1 MKCVKV
7 LKKNVQRFLEKF
19 KTVVLNSYEFIKEG
33 DFVFIPVS
41 KCPKGYECLE
51 RTFKQKPRKPK
62 SLREALLKKGIN
74 AKGIISS
81 FDLMGDIAVVE
92 VPKGIDE
99 KTVGEAIAEVH
110 NVKGVYAKHSAVS
123 GIYRVK
129 KLKLIY
135 GKEVKEVHYK
145 ENGVKMVFDP
155 TKVFF
160 SPRLAPERKRIS
172 ELVKEGEN
180 ILVLFAGVGPFALVI
195 AKKCKTCKIVG
206 IELNPIAVKY
216 FKKNVEINKF
226 NNINVIEGDVKDVL
240 KDFNNWADRVV
251 MPLPKDA
258 EHFLVYAGNACKKNG
273 VIHFYTFVNRKKREE
288 EVKEKLKN
296 LKKKSK
302 IRLIKHV
309 RDYSKDIE
317 QVVVDVEVVE

>member
-7 LKKNVQRFLEKF
+7 PKKNVQMFLERF
-19 KTVVLNSYEFIKEG
+19 KNIVLNSYEFIKEDG
-33 DFVFIPVS
+33 FVFIPVI
-41 KCPKGYECLE
+41 KCPEGYECME
-51 RTFKQKPRKPK
+51 KTFKEKPRKPK

-74 AKGIISS
+74 AKGILSS
-81 FDLMGDIAVVE
+81 FDLMGDVAVVE
-92 VPKGIDE
+92 VPEGIDE
-99 KTVGEAIAEVH
+99 NLVGEAIAEVH
-110 NVKGVYAKHSAVS
+110 NVKAVYAKQSAVS

-135 GKEVKEVHYK
+135 GRDVEEVHYK
-145 ENGVKMVFDP
+145 ENGVKMVFNP
-155 TKVFF
+155 SKVFF
-160 SPRLAPERKRIS
+160 SPRLASERKRIS
-172 ELVKEGEN
+172 ELVREGEN

-206 IELNPIAVKY
+206 IELNPVAVKY
-216 FKKNVEINKF
+216 FKKNVEIN
-226 NNINVIEGDVKDVL
+226 NLSIDVIEGDVREVL
-240 KDFNNWADRVV
+240 NKRFHNWADRIV

-258 EHFLVYAGNACKKNG
+258 EHFLADAGNACKKNG
-273 VIHFYTFVNRKKREE
+273 IIHFYTFVNRHRREQ

-296 LKKKSK
+296 LKRKYK